1 MAEDNKNLQNT
12 LDESKRLWGLVQQ
25 YAKLEMVDKLT
36 FILTI
41 LIVGGVL
48 VGLCTIAIF
57 CFSMFFVTKLEH
69 VTVSLALSYA
79 IVGLCLLVLAV
90 IVLLLRKSLV
100 TRPIISS
107 LMKEFFEKQ
116 DFSEDVKRK

>member
-1 MAEDNKNLQNT
+1 MAEENKNLQNT
-12 LDESKRLWGLVQQ
+12 LDEGKHLWGLVQQ

-36 FILTI
+36 FVLTI

-57 CFSMFFVTKLEH
+57 CMYIVAKIEQGTGN
-69 VTVSLALSYA
+69 LALSYA
-79 IVGLCLLVLAV
+79 IVGFVLLFIAFLVF
-90 IVLLLRKSLV
+90 LLRKALV
-100 TRPIISS
+100 TRPIITS

-116 DFSEDVKRK
+116 DFDESAKLK

>member
-1 MAEDNKNLQNT
+1 MAEDNKNIQNT
-12 LDESKRLWGLVQQ
+12 LDESKHLWGLVQQ

-41 LIVGGVL
+41 LILGGVL

-57 CFSMFFVTKLEH
+57 CFSMFLVTKLEQS
-69 VTVSLALSYA
+69 TGNLALSYA
-79 IVGLCLLVLAV
+79 IVGVCLLVLAV

-100 TRPIISS
+100 TRPVISS
-107 LMKEFFEKQ
+107 LMKEFFDKQ
-116 DFSEDVKRK
+116 DFGENNKRK

>member
-1 MAEDNKNLQNT
+1 
-12 LDESKRLWGLVQQ
+12 
-25 YAKLEMVDKLT
+25 
-36 FILTI
+36 
-41 LIVGGVL
+41 
-48 VGLCTIAIF
+48 
-57 CFSMFFVTKLEH
+57 MFFVTKLEH
-69 VTVSLALSYA
+69 FTGSLALSYA

>member
-57 CFSMFFVTKLEH
+57 CFSMFFFSFLEH
-69 VTVSLALSYA
+69 FTGSLALSYA

-116 DFSEDVKRK
+116 DFGEDVKRK

>member
-1 MAEDNKNLQNT
+1 MAEDNKNIQNT
-12 LDESKRLWGLVQQ
+12 LDESKHLWGLVQQ

-41 LIVGGVL
+41 LILGGVL

-57 CFSMFFVTKLEH
+57 CFSMFLVTKLEQS
-69 VTVSLALSYA
+69 TGNLALSYA
-79 IVGLCLLVLAV
+79 IVGVCLLVLAV

-100 TRPIISS
+100 TRPVISS
-107 LMKEFFEKQ
+107 LMKEFFDKQ
-116 DFSEDVKRK
+116 DFSENNKRK